1 MFNLD
6 AHRLT
11 DEQIAEIVTNL
22 SAIEG
27 FIYAVKKE
35 VILRAESGK
44 PIEGVKV
51 VDGRA
56 TRKWNIDDDKVLKVL
71 KKLGVP
77 KEAMIETNVISVAQ
91 LEKLTWTTK
100 DGREEGLSAEQVELI
115 NREYVV
121 RIPGRPTVVPAS
133 DRRRAKEITPSVD
146 TSELFTKI

>member
-11 DEQIAEIVTNL
+11 DEQISEIVANL

-27 FIYAVKKE
+27 FIYAIKKE
-35 VILRAESGK
+35 VIARHENGNPVA
-44 PIEGVKV
+44 GVKV

-56 TRKWNIDDDKVLKVL
+56 TRKWNIEDDKLLKVL

-77 KEAMIETNVISVAQ
+77 KELMVETTVISVPQ

-121 RIPGRPTVVPAS
+121 RIPGRATVVPEN
-133 DRRRAKEITPSVD
+133 DRRKAKEVTQSLDV
-146 TSELFTKI
+146 SNLFTKI